1 MANIDVNE
9 IKNAVIK
16 LSQDDGS
23 KAAFAQDPVKA
34 VEALLGGIKICKEY
48 PNVYAHIDKHA
59 HLLSCLADV
68 YFEMGE
74 FDKCREVIAEFD
86 ELTEKNKDN
95 KIHVINRIKYM

>member
-34 VEALLGGIKICKEY
+34 VESLLGVDLPDDLVNGIIDAVKKNLSGKDLDDMLKMLMSDGNLLDKIKGLF
-48 PNVYAHIDKHA
+48 AK
-59 HLLSCLADV
+59 
-68 YFEMGE
+68 
-74 FDKCREVIAEFD
+74 
-86 ELTEKNKDN
+86 
-95 KIHVINRIKYM
+95 

>member
-34 VEALLGGIKICKEY
+34 VESLLGVDLPDDLVNGIIDAVKKNLSDKDLDDMLKMLMSDGNLLDKIKGLF
-48 PNVYAHIDKHA
+48 AK
-59 HLLSCLADV
+59 
-68 YFEMGE
+68 
-74 FDKCREVIAEFD
+74 
-86 ELTEKNKDN
+86 
-95 KIHVINRIKYM
+95 